1 MSFNIIFEMLPN
13 RAILSSFKL
22 LKLMTLLGFFV
33 LLFFLYIDIML
44 ACLLYSV
51 LHGVTIHED
60 DFNFNN

>member
-1 MSFNIIFEMLPN
+1 MFPN

-51 LHGVTIHED
+51 LHGVTIHEG